1 MGKWG
6 IVIYDYYCLAAV
18 GKGEVLTFNVN
29 DSESTVYMYKEYH
42 LLRSGCVRML
52 YRVRVR
58 IYDF

>member
-1 MGKWG
+1 M
-6 IVIYDYYCLAAV
+6 V

-29 DSESTVYMYKEYH
+29 DSESAVYVCKEYH